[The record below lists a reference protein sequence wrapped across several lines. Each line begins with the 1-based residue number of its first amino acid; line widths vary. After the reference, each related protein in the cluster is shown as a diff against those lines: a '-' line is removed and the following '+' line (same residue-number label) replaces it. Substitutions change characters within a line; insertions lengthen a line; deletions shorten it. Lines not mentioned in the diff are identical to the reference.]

1 MRIVQAH
8 NRHASRGGADDVLDR
23 EAALLRAAGHEVEQL
38 IVEPGGTGEALA
50 EATAAIWN
58 RRAVAELED
67 LIGRFRPDVLHV
79 HTPFPVMSPAV
90 FRAARRRRVG
100 TVATVHSFRYSCI
113 VGTLRRDGRICEQ
126 CVGRFAKLAGV
137 RHRCYHGS
145 TAASLALTTSLVAHR
160 GTLRHHVD
168 RFLPLTGFSAGI
180 LERDG
185 IDAARI
191 TVKPN
196 CVDDPGEPVPTDDR
210 GGGALYVGRLVEEKG
225 VETLLSA
232 WRDHDPG
239 IPLTIVGD
247 GPLRDVV
254 DLAGRQNPHVRVL
267 GWREPAEVAELT
279 ARADLLLVPSEWY
292 EAGPPLVMLQALAS
306 GTPVVSSD
314 LANISGTARDADA
327 AIVFRPGDAAALAS
341 AVASL
346 AGDQDLRSRIGL
358 AGRELYLR
366 DHTPARVVTTLETVY
381 AEVAR

>member
-1 MRIVQAH
+1 VRVVQAH

-38 IVEPGGTGEALA
+38 LVEPGGSRGALA
-50 EATAAIWN
+50 DAAASVWN
-58 RRAVAELED
+58 AGAVAELEH
-67 LIGRFRPDVLHV
+67 LMTRFRPDVLHV

-90 FRAARRRRVG
+90 FRAAHRKGVG

-113 VGTLRRDGRICEQ
+113 VGTLRRDGQICEK
-126 CVGRFAKLAGV
+126 CVGRVAKLAGV

-145 TAASLALTTSLVAHR
+145 AAASLALTTSLVAHR

-168 RFLPLTGFSAGI
+168 RFLPLTEFSAGI

-185 IDAARI
+185 IAPSHI

-196 CVDDPGEPVPTDDR
+196 CVDDPGRPTPADRR

-225 VETLLSA
+225 IATLLAA
-232 WRDHDPG
+232 WREHDPG
-239 IPLTIVGD
+239 ISLTIVGD
-247 GPLRDVV
+247 GPLRASV
-254 DLAGRQNPHVRVL
+254 DAFSEAHPHVQAL
-267 GWREPAEVAELT
+267 GWREPDEVSKLQAT
-279 ARADLLLVPSEWY
+279 ADLVVVPSEWY

-314 LANISGTARDADA
+314 LANISGA
-327 AIVFRPGDAAALAS
+327 ALAAGAAVGFPPGDAEGLAS
-341 AVASL
+341 AVETV
-346 AGDQDLRSRIGL
+346 AGDAQLRGRLGT
-358 AGRELYLR
+358 AARELYLR
-366 DHTPARVVTTLETVY
+366 SHTPAHIVSTLESVY